1 MVILMNNLKKN
12 INKRGIII
20 IICII
25 LLIIIDQVTKTLAI
39 ELLTSDK
46 TVIKGVLEFCY
57 TKNSGIAFGM
67 ASDNKFIIII
77 SNIIVLGLIARFM
90 IIQNKRINN
99 TTMIILSAIVSG
111 GISNL
116 LDRIVRGYVV
126 DFIKI
131 FPIFNFPIINIADIL
146 IFIGWIVLAFTFAL
160 NTYTEFKKRGN

>member
-1 MVILMNNLKKN
+1 
-12 INKRGIII
+12 
-20 IICII
+20 
-25 LLIIIDQVTKTLAI
+25 
-39 ELLTSDK
+39 
-46 TVIKGVLEFCY
+46 
-57 TKNSGIAFGM
+57 M

-146 IFIGWIVLAFTFAL
+146 IFIGWIVLAFTFVL